1 MNYSKPKFKEKY
13 GNFIDG
19 KFVNPVD
26 GKYFDNHSPVNNE
39 LLAKYPRSNEK
50 DVKLA
55 LEAAN
60 KAKDSWGK
68 TSVTER
74 ALILQKIADVIQ
86 ENAKEFAE
94 METADNGKSIR
105 ETVNADVPLA
115 IDHFRYFASV
125 IRAEEGSAS
134 ELNENTLSLIIRE
147 PLGVVAQIIPWNF
160 PLLMLAWKVAG
171 ALAAGNCVILKPA
184 EQTPA
189 SATFL
194 AEKIA
199 HLLPPG
205 VFNVIHGFG
214 PEAGKPLASSPLVDK
229 VAFTGETTTGQLIMQ
244 YASKNLNPVTMELGG
259 KSPNIFFN
267 SIMDHDDGFLD
278 KCIEGAVLFAFNQG
292 EVCTAPSRLLI
303 QEDIYDAFIKKVIE
317 RTEAIVM
324 GDPFEMTTMMGA
336 QSSNDQL
343 EKILSYIK
351 IGKEEGAE
359 VLCGG
364 GAKKLKGDLGK
375 GFYIQ
380 PTIFKGHNK
389 MRIFQEEIFGP
400 VLSVCTF
407 KDEAEAIEIANDTM
421 YGLGAGVW
429 TRDAHQLYQI
439 PRAIK
444 AGRVWVNCY
453 HDYPAHAPFGGYKKS
468 GFGRENHLMMLNH
481 YRQTKNMLI
490 SYDKNK
496 LGFF

>member
-19 KFVNPVD
+19 KFVDPVD
-26 GKYFDNHSPVNNE
+26 GQYFDNHSPVNNE

-50 DVKLA
+50 DVKLVLA
-55 LEAAN
+55 AAN
-60 KAKDSWGK
+60 KAKDAWGK
-68 TSVTER
+68 TSVAER
-74 ALILQKIADVIQ
+74 ASILQQIADVIQ

-94 METADNGKSIR
+94 METADNGKAIR

-115 IDHFRYFASV
+115 VDHFRYFASV

-205 VFNVIHGFG
+205 VFNVLHGFG
-214 PEAGKPLASSPLVDK
+214 PEAGKPLASSPHVDK

-259 KSPNIFFN
+259 NPRIY
-267 SIMDHDDGFLD
+267 FL
-278 KCIEGAVLFAFNQG
+278 
-292 EVCTAPSRLLI
+292 TALWI
-303 QEDIYDAFIKKVIE
+303 
-317 RTEAIVM
+317 
-324 GDPFEMTTMMGA
+324 TMMHFWI
-336 QSSNDQL
+336 NVL
-343 EKILSYIK
+343 KVPYFLLSIR
-351 IGKEEGAE
+351 GKY
-359 VLCGG
+359 V
-364 GAKKLKGDLGK
+364 
-375 GFYIQ
+375 
-380 PTIFKGHNK
+380 
-389 MRIFQEEIFGP
+389 
-400 VLSVCTF
+400 
-407 KDEAEAIEIANDTM
+407 
-421 YGLGAGVW
+421 
-429 TRDAHQLYQI
+429 
-439 PRAIK
+439 
-444 AGRVWVNCY
+444 
-453 HDYPAHAPFGGYKKS
+453 
-468 GFGRENHLMMLNH
+468 
-481 YRQTKNMLI
+481 
-490 SYDKNK
+490 
-496 LGFF
+496 